1 MTIKCFWK
9 TTLFHAVF
17 RNYFTQVLPKQYFVI
32 KTITVIIL
40 FECGEGA
47 KYKMRRVQNTNLFK
61 FKLISVKSYFLK
73 YNLSFLE
80 SKFK

>member
-17 RNYFTQVLPKQYFVI
+17 RNYFTQVLPKQYFII

-47 KYKMRRVQNTNLFK
+47 K
-61 FKLISVKSYFLK
+61 
-73 YNLSFLE
+73 
-80 SKFK
+80 